1 MVNAGVKKKSNK
13 IRGTTSDRIFDV
25 VNFIIAL
32 LALLIVL
39 IPLLNVVASSFSS
52 GAAVQAGKV
61 GIIPVEPTLDA
72 YIEVFQYGDVWIG
85 YRNTIYYTVVGTLLN
100 IVFTVLMAYPLA
112 RADLKG
118 RGVIMKLLVFT
129 MMFSGGLIP
138 NYLLVKDLNLLNTP
152 WALWLPGLISVY
164 NVIVMRTF
172 FQTTIP
178 KELLEAAQIDGC
190 TNRRFLWSVVLPLSK
205 TILAVMV
212 LLYAI
217 GHWNSYFNAMLYIS
231 DKQKWPLQI
240 FLREILI
247 ANEID
252 MSQMSNADI
261 ADMIKRQ
268 QLQTLLKYSL
278 IVVSSL
284 PVLFVYPFVQKHLV
298 KGVMIGSVK
307 G

>member
-178 KELLEAAQIDGC
+178 KELLEAAQIDGS
-190 TNRRFLWSVVLPLSK
+190 TNRRCLWSVVLPLTK

-247 ANEID
+247 ANQID
-252 MSQMSNADI
+252 MTSMTGSSVQEM
-261 ADMIKRQ
+261 MRRQ
-268 QLQTLLKYSL
+268 ELQTLLKYAL
-278 IVVSSL
+278 IVVASV
-284 PVLFVYPFVQKHLV
+284 PVLVVYPFVQKHLV